1 MDFGGFSAFFRLLR
15 WALAALTALALVFV
29 FANTGRKGDLMAFYA
44 WATIAGLAFGGV
56 LFAMIGE
63 LLAEIATDLRV
74 LRLVRDEGAP
84 EEGPRMNDSSG
95 PAMWR

>member
-15 WALAALTALALVFV
+15 WALAALTAIALVFV
-29 FANTGRKGDLMAFYA
+29 FANTGRKGDPVAFYA
-44 WATIAGLAFGGV
+44 WATIAGSAFGGV

-63 LLAEIATDLRV
+63 LLAEIATDIRA
-74 LRLVRDEGAP
+74 LRLARAESATA
-84 EEGPRMNDSSG
+84 EAPRMNDSSG